1 MMKIFYQGE
10 PGCFSYIAAQKIFAN
25 TEKKGVGSFEEV
37 VERVLSERDSIG
49 ILPMENTLIGKISS
63 NYDLLLRY
71 PVKVIGEVKIRVN
84 FYLMTLPEVV
94 PNKIKQ
100 VWSHPAALEQCKE
113 FISEKGYEP
122 VAIYDTAGGAKLLRK
137 NRRENVAI
145 LADKSVA
152 ERYKL
157 KIIDRDIEENDNNY
171 TRFFV
176 ISNRKKR
183 LKKGGKIKTS
193 IVFGV
198 KNAPG
203 ILFKCLSAFALR
215 NINLCSIES
224 RPIHGKPWE
233 YLFFIDFEGDLKEER
248 CKMAIEGLKEIVN
261 FIKILGTY
269 GSSEE

>member
-1 MMKIFYQGE
+1 MKVFYQGE
-10 PGCFSYIAAQKIFAN
+10 PGCFSHIAAQKVFPNA
-25 TEKKGVGSFEEV
+25 EKKGVSSFEAV
-37 VERVLSERDSIG
+37 VKRVLSEKNSIG

-63 NYDLLLRY
+63 NYDLLLKYSVNVVRE
-71 PVKVIGEVKIRVN
+71 IIIRVR
-84 FYLMTLPEVV
+84 FYLMTLPEVE
-94 PNKIKQ
+94 PDKIKQ
-100 VWSHPAALEQCKE
+100 VWSHPAALEQCKNY
-113 FISEKGYEP
+113 ISKKGYEP
-122 VAIYDTAGGAKLLRK
+122 VAIYDTAGGAKLLRERGTK
-137 NRRENVAI
+137 NVAI

-157 KIIDRDIEENDNNY
+157 KIIDREIEDNDNNY

-176 ISNRKKR
+176 ISNGKKR
-183 LKKGGKIKTS
+183 LKKGEKIKTS

-198 KNAPG
+198 KNVPG
-203 ILFKCLSAFALR
+203 ILFKCLSVFALR

-233 YLFFIDFEGDLKEER
+233 YLFFIDFEGDIKEER

-269 GSSEE
+269 GSLEE